1 MHRFRY
7 LAFTADGTTESGIHQ
22 ASSEAEAISRL
33 EGLGFTVVELHD
45 DTADGPAFVSARR
58 PSMAV
63 QADLAEQLHVLFD
76 ASTPAMKVA
85 EVVATSASDSSVR
98 RHFQRVAQLL
108 ADGENFGDAMEKA
121 SGALSPLFAVLCQVG
136 QRTGKP
142 VVQMPFLAAAM
153 RRQEKISSQIAGAL
167 VYPAILL
174 AGAFGILVLM
184 SLFLAP
190 RLETIFTSIERPV
203 PASIAVFV
211 TLGRFLSSWGF
222 VAAPGIFALLWW
234 SIRLIR
240 KPGRPAREWMQRLP
254 LIGPVLKEAALVRL
268 LRSVQLMLEAGMP
281 LAAAF
286 RETARCFANEPQ
298 SAIFRNTAVAL
309 EEGRR
314 ATTVISSDPEIP
326 TILRELFAIGEE
338 SNTLPRILNSVAV
351 SLEDRVERRIQR
363 MMLLLTPVL
372 TLLVGGIIAVIVSSV
387 MGAVLSVNDLA
398 L

>member
-7 LAFTADGTTESGIHQ
+7 LAFTADGTTETGIHQ
-22 ASSEAEAISRL
+22 AASETEAIRRL

-45 DTADGPAFVSARR
+45 ETADIPALVYARR

-85 EVVATSASDSSVR
+85 EVVAASTSDSSVR

-108 ADGENFGDAMEKA
+108 ADGENFGDAMEKG

-142 VVQMPFLAAAM
+142 VIQMPYLAASI
-153 RRQEKISSQIAGAL
+153 RRQDKITSQIVGAL

-174 AGAFGILVLM
+174 AGAIGILVLM

-190 RLETIFTSIERPV
+190 RLETIFTSIEKPV
-203 PASIAVFV
+203 PASIAMFV
-211 TLGRFLSSWGF
+211 SLGRFLSSWGL
-222 VAAPGIFALLWW
+222 VVAPGMIALLWW
-234 SIRLIR
+234 SIRRIR
-240 KPGRPAREWMQRLP
+240 KPGRPVRAWVQQLP
-254 LIGPVLKEAALVRL
+254 LFGPVLREAALVRL

-281 LAAAF
+281 LAASF
-286 RETARCFANEPQ
+286 RETARCFADEPQ
-298 SAIFRNTAVAL
+298 SAVFRNAAVAL

-314 ATTVISSDPEIP
+314 ASTVISSDPDVP
-326 TILRELFAIGEE
+326 AILRELFVIGEE
-338 SNTLPRILNSVAV
+338 ANTLPRILNSVTL
-351 SLEDRVERRIQR
+351 SLEDGVERRIQR
-363 MMLLLTPVL
+363 MMLLLSPVL
-372 TLLVGGIIAVIVSSV
+372 TLLVGGIIALIVYSV
-387 MGAVLSVNDLA
+387 MGAVLSVNALA